1 MVNKKKNRADKEIR
15 SGKKPVKASPDRR
28 SYSAS
33 DIEQV
38 PLTPDIAD
46 AALAA
51 GGFPYDK
58 KIPRKEYER
67 DLRLL
72 QIELVKLQDWVKAG
86 GERIVILF
94 EGRDAAGKGS
104 TIKRFT
110 AHLNARHTHVVALA
124 KPTET
129 EQGQWYFQ
137 RYVNHLP
144 AAGDMAFFDRSWYN
158 RAGVEPVMGF
168 CTPDQTKKFLEE
180 VPDFEAALV
189 RDGIRFFKFWLTIG
203 QETQLERFHE
213 RRHNPLKRWKLS
225 DIDLIGIERWDDYTR
240 AAKTMFEATHRPE
253 TPWTVIRAND
263 QRRARLNAMRV
274 LLSALPYTG
283 KDETVVAAPDP
294 KIVCD
299 WQDIFR

>member
-1 MVNKKKNRADKEIR
+1 MVNKKKSEAQKVIR
-15 SGKKPVKASPDRR
+15 SGKKTVKRSPDRR
-28 SYSAS
+28 QYSAK
-33 DIEQV
+33 DIEQEQL
-38 PLTPDIAD
+38 PIDIAD

-51 GGFPYDK
+51 GGYPYDK
-58 KIPRKEYER
+58 KIPKKQYER

-72 QIELVKLQDWVKAG
+72 QIELVKLQDWVGAR
-86 GERIVILF
+86 GERIVVLF

-110 AHLNARHTHVVALA
+110 AHLNARHTHVVALG

-129 EQGQWYFQ
+129 ERGQWYFQ
-137 RYVNHLP
+137 RYAAHLP
-144 AAGDMAFFDRSWYN
+144 TAGDMALFDRSWYN

-168 CTPDQTKKFLEE
+168 CTQAQTEKFLQE
-180 VPDFEAALV
+180 VPQFELALI

-225 DIDLIGIERWDDYTR
+225 DIDLIGIDKWDDYTR
-240 AAKTMFEATHRPE
+240 AAKNMFEASHKPE

-263 QRRARLNAMRV
+263 QKRARLNAIRA
-274 LLSALPYTG
+274 LLSAIAYDG

-294 KIVCD
+294 KIICD
-299 WQDIFR
+299 WREIFS